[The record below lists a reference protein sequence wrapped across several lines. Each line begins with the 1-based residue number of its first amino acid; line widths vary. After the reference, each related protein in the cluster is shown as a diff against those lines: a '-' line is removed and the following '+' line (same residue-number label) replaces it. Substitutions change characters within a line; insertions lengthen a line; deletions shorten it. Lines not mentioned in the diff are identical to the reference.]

1 MPVRKQFF
9 IGIFFV
15 KKILNLTNKGYNSII
30 FLYKNIEKGKNMDN
44 FFYKVRKDLH
54 EMPEIALQEYNT
66 SKYIRDFLKN
76 LDIKY
81 VEIERSTLA
90 IFEGRKII
98 G

>member
-1 MPVRKQFF
+1 
-9 IGIFFV
+9 
-15 KKILNLTNKGYNSII
+15 
-30 FLYKNIEKGKNMDN
+30 
-44 FFYKVRKDLH
+44 
-54 EMPEIALQEYNT
+54 MPEIALQEYNT

-90 IFEGRKII
+90 ILKERKII